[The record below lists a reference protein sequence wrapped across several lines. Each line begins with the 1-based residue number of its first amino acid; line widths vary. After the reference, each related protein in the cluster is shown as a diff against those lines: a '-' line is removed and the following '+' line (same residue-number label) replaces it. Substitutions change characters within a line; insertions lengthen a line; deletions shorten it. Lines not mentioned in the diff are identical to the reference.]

1 MYSVKKKKPKDHFI
15 QNTYVAIEDYL
26 RDSDQKDNNINNY
39 LIYSSNKQINYR
51 PTNIKLVSM
60 IPILENGI
68 FIDTIKQY
76 IQSENLHI
84 NNSNIFDEVER
95 SQNGHQIIIEKY
107 QKNEN
112 EKDDISQ
119 NMEKFEILEDGSIC
133 KKNTTG
139 MISPSIGEKYLEIKN
154 SNCEDTNKDI
164 DTDILV
170 NSKLLISNNIKSL
183 EIENKK
189 EDDFNEQSKK
199 NNNIFENKEDNW
211 NNYTK
216 DKNSTN
222 LIDNSKNNDDNNFPY
237 FSTSKKNQFIQK
249 NMKQNLYNREN
260 NLNKINRKKIN
271 TNIVKKRLIK
281 TEVKNSK
288 NYNIFNDSANKK
300 TYENKNKC
308 FIKEI
313 AINNNINNNE
323 LNYKRILFRDNFIEN
338 DDIINQWKYL
348 SNKYIKN
355 YNKKLLSTNIQII
368 TQNLKIEKILEE
380 KNKSKKNFN
389 KNDNFIEGQE
399 NYFDL
404 IKEEYNNM
412 YIQDNIAQ
420 SININEYNNKNDSES
435 EFIFKPTD
443 ISYILKPPIINFNN
457 TYENVFEEIDILSE
471 QNIKNTNNKIKKYQC
486 DIESINEEMNES
498 SEEQESNEEKVKEIN
513 IATKIYYNKNEKRKE
528 ISKIHPPLID
538 KFRIDFDI
546 RKISQLF
553 KNIEMSFKKL
563 KEVEI
568 NEIVL
573 LSHSN
578 TEIPKMK
585 EFINEEDNISKETET
600 EISDEEI
607 IIDKNGKI
615 IDNNDNLLI
624 HKFLTYEI
632 EKNEKE
638 NKIKLVFIKNNL
650 SNKIKTKRY
659 LINIK
664 SYKKIIKM
672 IFYKKRK
679 PISKNSYESL
689 IEIMIKNFYIFK
701 KEIILKKDN
710 KKYTQQEREK
720 MNNLMIKVNNKIKE
734 FEETIKELKYL
745 YIYGLIK
752 KPLIKDKYE
761 KKKFLKS
768 LNISKKRNKIKILYK
783 ELINILNN
791 KINNGENSANFYQ
804 YMIDILKKYE
814 KINDEDIN
822 IEKMNKIIEY
832 NNKKN
837 KIKNNNNKQKI
848 LFILIPLMYIINYF
862 ANNFNLYEYNEI
874 N

>member
-1 MYSVKKKKPKDHFI
+1 
-15 QNTYVAIEDYL
+15 
-26 RDSDQKDNNINNY
+26 
-39 LIYSSNKQINYR
+39 
-51 PTNIKLVSM
+51 
-60 IPILENGI
+60 
-68 FIDTIKQY
+68 
-76 IQSENLHI
+76 
-84 NNSNIFDEVER
+84 
-95 SQNGHQIIIEKY
+95 
-107 QKNEN
+107 
-112 EKDDISQ
+112 
-119 NMEKFEILEDGSIC
+119 
-133 KKNTTG
+133 
-139 MISPSIGEKYLEIKN
+139 LEIKN

-380 KNKSKKNFN
+380 KNKSKKNFI

-528 ISKIHPPLID
+528 ISKIHPPLI
-538 KFRIDFDI
+538 F
-546 RKISQLF
+546 
-553 KNIEMSFKKL
+553 
-563 KEVEI
+563 
-568 NEIVL
+568 
-573 LSHSN
+573 
-578 TEIPKMK
+578 
-585 EFINEEDNISKETET
+585 
-600 EISDEEI
+600 
-607 IIDKNGKI
+607 
-615 IDNNDNLLI
+615 
-624 HKFLTYEI
+624 
-632 EKNEKE
+632 
-638 NKIKLVFIKNNL
+638 
-650 SNKIKTKRY
+650 
-659 LINIK
+659 
-664 SYKKIIKM
+664 
-672 IFYKKRK
+672 
-679 PISKNSYESL
+679 
-689 IEIMIKNFYIFK
+689 
-701 KEIILKKDN
+701 
-710 KKYTQQEREK
+710 
-720 MNNLMIKVNNKIKE
+720 
-734 FEETIKELKYL
+734 
-745 YIYGLIK
+745 
-752 KPLIKDKYE
+752 
-761 KKKFLKS
+761 
-768 LNISKKRNKIKILYK
+768 
-783 ELINILNN
+783 
-791 KINNGENSANFYQ
+791 
-804 YMIDILKKYE
+804 
-814 KINDEDIN
+814 
-822 IEKMNKIIEY
+822 
-832 NNKKN
+832 
-837 KIKNNNNKQKI
+837 
-848 LFILIPLMYIINYF
+848 
-862 ANNFNLYEYNEI
+862 
-874 N
+874 

>member
-1 MYSVKKKKPKDHFI
+1 
-15 QNTYVAIEDYL
+15 
-26 RDSDQKDNNINNY
+26 
-39 LIYSSNKQINYR
+39 
-51 PTNIKLVSM
+51 M
-60 IPILENGI
+60 I
-68 FIDTIKQY
+68 
-76 IQSENLHI
+76 
-84 NNSNIFDEVER
+84 
-95 SQNGHQIIIEKY
+95 
-107 QKNEN
+107 
-112 EKDDISQ
+112 
-119 NMEKFEILEDGSIC
+119 
-133 KKNTTG
+133 
-139 MISPSIGEKYLEIKN
+139 
-154 SNCEDTNKDI
+154 
-164 DTDILV
+164 

-183 EIENKK
+183 DIENKK

-211 NNYTK
+211 NNYSK
-216 DKNSTN
+216 DRNNSS
-222 LIDNSKNNDDNNFPY
+222 LIDNSKNKDDNNFPY
-237 FSTSKKNQFIQK
+237 FSTSKKDQFVQK
-249 NMKQNLYNREN
+249 NIERNLYNREN
-260 NLNKINRKKIN
+260 NLSKINKKKIN

-288 NYNIFNDSANKK
+288 NYNIFDSSNKK
-300 TYENKNKC
+300 IYDNKNKC

-313 AINNNINNNE
+313 AINNNINTNE

-368 TQNLKIEKILEE
+368 TQNLKIQKILEE
-380 KNKSKKNFN
+380 KNKAKKNFIKDDN
-389 KNDNFIEGQE
+389 LIKNQE

-443 ISYILKPPIINFNN
+443 ISYILKPPIINYNN

-471 QNIKNTNNKIKKYQC
+471 QNIKNNNNRIKKYQC

-498 SEEQESNEEKVKEIN
+498 SEEQESNEEKIKEIN

-528 ISKIHPPLID
+528 ISKINPPLID
-538 KFRIDFDI
+538 KIKIDFDI

-553 KNIEMSFKKL
+553 KNIEMSFKKH

-568 NEIVL
+568 NEIDS

-578 TEIPKMK
+578 TQIPIKK
-585 EFINEEDNISKETET
+585 DFIDEEDNISKETET

-615 IDNNDNLLI
+615 IDNSDNSLI
-624 HKFLTYEI
+624 HKFLAYEI
-632 EKNEKE
+632 EKKEKE
-638 NKIKLVFIKNNL
+638 NKIKLVFINNNL
-650 SNKIKTKRY
+650 DNKIKTKRY

-710 KKYTQQEREK
+710 KNYTQQEREK
-720 MNNLMIKVNNKIKE
+720 MNNIMIKVNNKIKE
-734 FEETIKELKYL
+734 FEEIIKELKYL
-745 YIYGLIK
+745 YIYSLIK

-761 KKKFLKS
+761 KK
-768 LNISKKRNKIKILYK
+768 
-783 ELINILNN
+783 
-791 KINNGENSANFYQ
+791 NS
-804 YMIDILKKYE
+804 
-814 KINDEDIN
+814 
-822 IEKMNKIIEY
+822 
-832 NNKKN
+832 
-837 KIKNNNNKQKI
+837 
-848 LFILIPLMYIINYF
+848 
-862 ANNFNLYEYNEI
+862 
-874 N
+874 

>member
-1 MYSVKKKKPKDHFI
+1 M
-15 QNTYVAIEDYL
+15 
-26 RDSDQKDNNINNY
+26 
-39 LIYSSNKQINYR
+39 
-51 PTNIKLVSM
+51 
-60 IPILENGI
+60 
-68 FIDTIKQY
+68 
-76 IQSENLHI
+76 
-84 NNSNIFDEVER
+84 
-95 SQNGHQIIIEKY
+95 
-107 QKNEN
+107 
-112 EKDDISQ
+112 
-119 NMEKFEILEDGSIC
+119 
-133 KKNTTG
+133 
-139 MISPSIGEKYLEIKN
+139 
-154 SNCEDTNKDI
+154 
-164 DTDILV
+164 
-170 NSKLLISNNIKSL
+170 
-183 EIENKK
+183 
-189 EDDFNEQSKK
+189 
-199 NNNIFENKEDNW
+199 
-211 NNYTK
+211 
-216 DKNSTN
+216 
-222 LIDNSKNNDDNNFPY
+222 
-237 FSTSKKNQFIQK
+237 
-249 NMKQNLYNREN
+249 
-260 NLNKINRKKIN
+260 
-271 TNIVKKRLIK
+271 
-281 TEVKNSK
+281 
-288 NYNIFNDSANKK
+288 
-300 TYENKNKC
+300 
-308 FIKEI
+308 
-313 AINNNINNNE
+313 
-323 LNYKRILFRDNFIEN
+323 
-338 DDIINQWKYL
+338 
-348 SNKYIKN
+348 
-355 YNKKLLSTNIQII
+355 LSTNIQII

-380 KNKSKKNFN
+380 KNKSKKNFI

-615 IDNNDNLLI
+615 IDNNNNLLI

-804 YMIDILKKYE
+804 FMIDILKKYE